1 MFDLVSQSIPG
12 QLVRSY
18 AVQGNIRF
26 TQHALERMDERQVE
40 ADAVLDAIACGHEI
54 EVQPATETDPDIR
67 VLFQEAGGLSFYVVT
82 ICRNMTCWVLSV
94 CLTREESWEVVQGV
108 LRRRNR

>member
-1 MFDLVSQSIPG
+1 MVSQSIPG

-18 AVQGNIRF
+18 AAQGNIRF

-40 ADAVLDAIACGHEI
+40 ADAVVEAIASGHEI
-54 EVQPATETDPDIR
+54 EVQPATKMDPDIR
-67 VLFQEAGGLSFYVVT
+67 VLFQEAGGVSFYVVT
-82 ICRNMTCWVLSV
+82 ICRNMTCLVLSV
-94 CLTREESWEVVQGV
+94 CLTEAEFWEVVQGI